1 MGPCVDAGTWLF
13 TSGASITNDAL
24 ALSGVEWGTALASG
38 WLGGMVVDSL
48 GVAGWIG
55 AVAVVLALGA
65 TVLFDA
71 VAALW
76 AWGPVFLV
84 GVVSLV
90 SAVAGLMCVSAAAR
104 VGASVIECVG
114 ACADSPVPGVC
125 WFGIVFNVGDPLAA
139 PLPLPFPLPP
149 PVPLPLPV

>member
-1 MGPCVDAGTWLF
+1 MGPCVDAGIWLF
-13 TSGASITNDAL
+13 RSGASITNDAL

-55 AVAVVLALGA
+55 AVVVVLALGA

-76 AWGPVFLV
+76 ASGPVFLV
-84 GVVSLV
+84 GIHYGFSIFD
-90 SAVAGLMCVSAAAR
+90 SFSPHEPR
-104 VGASVIECVG
+104 VFSMVDEKTRKWQNG
-114 ACADSPVPGVC
+114 
-125 WFGIVFNVGDPLAA
+125 
-139 PLPLPFPLPP
+139 
-149 PVPLPLPV
+149 